1 MKPSLYSIGT
11 WDTDACGYT
20 PQVGLSLHPLNV
32 PWTGLLQICRELCR
46 MGYSCHYRRDPDGS
60 HTDNDPTVLIERT
73 DGESE
78 AVILKQW
85 ER

>member
-1 MKPSLYSIGT
+1 MAIPLYSIGT
-11 WDTDACGYT
+11 WDTDVCAYT
-20 PQVGLSLHPLNV
+20 PQVGLSVYPINV
-32 PWTGLLQICRELCR
+32 PWAGLLQICRELCR

-60 HTDNDPTVLIERT
+60 HPDNDPSVLIERT

-78 AVILKQW
+78 AVIFKNW